1 MVQKFQK
8 KSKEIEMSDDKE
20 VVNLQIDVGVLK
32 QQVSTLCTLCD
43 KMDKVMEKLV
53 DQHDR
58 HIAKIYTDMDN
69 RRLETEA
76 DVKEIHVRIDTVL
89 DKLQDS
95 ELRLMDELKA
105 MRKDMQEHNNKEKES
120 LDKLLQWKWM
130 VVGGVIVFSWIIS
143 RVNLDTFSNLF
154 GK

>member
-1 MVQKFQK
+1 
-8 KSKEIEMSDDKE
+8 MSDDKE
-20 VVNLQIDVGVLK
+20 IVSLQVDVGVLK
-32 QQVSTLCTLCD
+32 QQVSTICTLCD

-69 RRLETEA
+69 RRTETEK
-76 DVKEIHVRIDTVL
+76 DISDLHDRIDTVL
-89 DKLQDS
+89 DKLQAS
-95 ELRLMDELKA
+95 ELRLMEELKA
-105 MRKDMQEHNNKEKES
+105 LRRDMQDHNVKEKES

-130 VVGGVIVFSWIIS
+130 VVGGVIALSWLIS
-143 RVNLDTFSNLF
+143 HVDVETLAKIL

>member
-1 MVQKFQK
+1 
-8 KSKEIEMSDDKE
+8 MSDDKD
-20 VVNLQIDVGVLK
+20 VVSLQIDVGVLK

-76 DVKEIHVRIDTVL
+76 DIKELHVRIDTVL
-89 DKLQDS
+89 DKLHDS
-95 ELRLMDELKA
+95 EHRLMNELRA
-105 MRKDMQEHNNKEKES
+105 MRNDMQDHNSKEKES

-130 VVGGVIVFSWIIS
+130 VVGGVIVLSWLVSHI
-143 RVNLDTFSNLF
+143 NLETFASLI

>member
-1 MVQKFQK
+1 MAQKFQK
-8 KSKEIEMSDDKE
+8 KSKEKEMSDDKE
-20 VVNLQIDVGVLK
+20 VVGLQVDVGVLK

-76 DVKEIHVRIDTVL
+76 DIKELHIRIDTVL

-95 ELRLMDELKA
+95 EHRLMNELRA
-105 MRKDMQEHNNKEKES
+105 MRNDMQDHNSKEKES

-130 VVGGVIVFSWIIS
+130 VVGGVIMLSWLVSHI
-143 RVNLDTFSNLF
+143 NLETFSALF

>member
-1 MVQKFQK
+1 
-8 KSKEIEMSDDKE
+8 MSDDKD
-20 VVNLQIDVGVLK
+20 VVSLQIDVGVLK

-58 HIAKIYTDMDN
+58 HIAKIYTDMDS

-76 DVKEIHVRIDTVL
+76 DIKELHVRIDTVL

-95 ELRLMDELKA
+95 EHRLMNELRA
-105 MRKDMQEHNNKEKES
+105 MRNDMQDHNSKEKES

-130 VVGGVIVFSWIIS
+130 VVGGVIMLSWLVS
-143 RVNLDTFSNLF
+143 HVNLETFASLI

>member
-1 MVQKFQK
+1 
-8 KSKEIEMSDDKE
+8 MSDDKDT
-20 VVNLQIDVGVLK
+20 VNLQIDVGVLK

-76 DVKEIHVRIDTVL
+76 DIKEIHVRIDTVL
-89 DKLQDS
+89 DKMQDS
-95 ELRLMDELKA
+95 EFRLMDELKA
-105 MRKDMQEHNNKEKES
+105 MRKDMQDHNNKEKES

-130 VVGGVIVFSWIIS
+130 VVGGVIVFSWIVSHI
-143 RVNLDTFSNLF
+143 NLDTFSSLF

>member
-105 MRKDMQEHNNKEKES
+105 MRKDMQDHNNKEKES

>member
-1 MVQKFQK
+1 
-8 KSKEIEMSDDKE
+8 MSDDKD
-20 VVNLQIDVGVLK
+20 VVGLQIDVGVLK

-43 KMDKVMEKLV
+43 KIDKVMEKLV

-76 DVKEIHVRIDTVL
+76 DIKELHVRIDTVL
-89 DKLQDS
+89 DKLHDS
-95 ELRLMDELKA
+95 EHRLMNELKA
-105 MRKDMQEHNNKEKES
+105 MRNDMQDHNSKEKES

-130 VVGGVIVFSWIIS
+130 VVGGVIVLSWLVSHI
-143 RVNLDTFSNLF
+143 NLETFANLI

>member
-1 MVQKFQK
+1 
-8 KSKEIEMSDDKE
+8 MSDDKD
-20 VVNLQIDVGVLK
+20 VISLQIDVGVLK

-76 DVKEIHVRIDTVL
+76 DIKELHVRIDTVL
-89 DKLQDS
+89 DKLHDS
-95 ELRLMDELKA
+95 EHRLMNELRA
-105 MRKDMQEHNNKEKES
+105 MRNDMQDHNSKEKES

-130 VVGGVIVFSWIIS
+130 VVGGVIVLSWLVSHI
-143 RVNLDTFSNLF
+143 NLDTFASLI

>member
-1 MVQKFQK
+1 
-8 KSKEIEMSDDKE
+8 MSDDKD
-20 VVNLQIDVGVLK
+20 VVGLQIDVGVLK

-76 DVKEIHVRIDTVL
+76 DIKELHIRIDTVL

-95 ELRLMDELKA
+95 EHRLMNELRA
-105 MRKDMQEHNNKEKES
+105 MRNDMQDHNSKEKES

-130 VVGGVIVFSWIIS
+130 VVGGVIMLSWLVSHI
-143 RVNLDTFSNLF
+143 NLETLANLI

>member
-1 MVQKFQK
+1 
-8 KSKEIEMSDDKE
+8 MSDDKDI
-20 VVNLQIDVGVLK
+20 VSLQIDVGVLK
-32 QQVSTLCTLCD
+32 QQVGTLCTLCD

-76 DVKEIHVRIDTVL
+76 DIKELHVRIDTVL
-89 DKLQDS
+89 DKLHDS
-95 ELRLMDELKA
+95 EHRLMNELRA
-105 MRKDMQEHNNKEKES
+105 MRNDMQDHNSKEKES

-130 VVGGVIVFSWIIS
+130 VVGGVIMLSWLVS
-143 RVNLDTFSNLF
+143 HVNLETFASLI

>member
-1 MVQKFQK
+1 
-8 KSKEIEMSDDKE
+8 MSDEKD
-20 VVNLQIDVGVLK
+20 VVSLQIDVGVLK

-76 DVKEIHVRIDTVL
+76 DIKELHVRIDTVL
-89 DKLQDS
+89 DKLHDS
-95 ELRLMDELKA
+95 EHRLMNELRA
-105 MRKDMQEHNNKEKES
+105 MRNDMQDHNSKEKES

-130 VVGGVIVFSWIIS
+130 VVGGVIMLSWLVSHI
-143 RVNLDTFSNLF
+143 NLETFANLI

>member
-1 MVQKFQK
+1 
-8 KSKEIEMSDDKE
+8 MSDDKD
-20 VVNLQIDVGVLK
+20 VVGLQIDVGVLK

-76 DVKEIHVRIDTVL
+76 DIKELHIRIDTVL

-95 ELRLMDELKA
+95 EHRLMNELRA
-105 MRKDMQEHNNKEKES
+105 MRNDMQDHNSKEKES

-130 VVGGVIVFSWIIS
+130 VVGGVIMLSWLVSHI
-143 RVNLDTFSNLF
+143 NLETFANLI